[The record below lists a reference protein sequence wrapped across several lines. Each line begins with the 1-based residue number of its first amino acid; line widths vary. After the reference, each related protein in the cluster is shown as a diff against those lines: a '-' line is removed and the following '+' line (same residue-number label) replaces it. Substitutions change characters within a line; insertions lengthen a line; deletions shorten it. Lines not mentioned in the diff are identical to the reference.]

1 MKRKFRLTQASDFK
15 RVRHTGRSYAHPLA
29 VIVKARGLEE
39 NSRAGI
45 IATRSIGG
53 AVERNRVKRQLR
65 VIIAPFIPNLKETV
79 DLLLIAR
86 EPASRAKFIEIHS
99 AVVELLGKAGLI
111 VSNHNDPGR

>member
-1 MKRKFRLTQASDFK
+1 MKRKFRLTQANDFK

-29 VIVKARGLEE
+29 VIVTAKGLDQ

-45 IATRSIGG
+45 IATRSVGG

-65 VIIAPFIPNLKETV
+65 AIIAPYMPELQEPV
-79 DLLLIAR
+79 DFLLIAR
-86 EPASRAKFIEIHS
+86 ERASKARFIEIQS

-111 VSNHNDPGR
+111 VSNHHDPGR

>member
-1 MKRKFRLTQASDFK
+1 MKRKFRLTQANDFK

-29 VIVKARGLEE
+29 VIVTARGLEE

-45 IATRSIGG
+45 IATRSVGG

-65 VIIAPFIPNLKETV
+65 AIIAPFMPELSEPV

-86 EPASRAKFIEIHS
+86 ERATKAKYVEIQS

>member
-1 MKRKFRLTQASDFK
+1 MKRKFRITQANDFK

-29 VIVKARGLEE
+29 VIVCIKGLTEH
-39 NSRAGI
+39 SRAGI
-45 IATRSIGG
+45 IATRAVGG

-65 VIIAPFIPNLKETV
+65 AIIAPHISELTETV

-86 EPASRAKFIEIHS
+86 ERASKAEFSELQS

-111 VSNHNDPGR
+111 GSNSNNPGR